1 MKHIATLFAG
11 LLLASIAGAG
21 DVYVTTDAKGQKI
34 YTDTPQT
41 VPARKLD
48 FHSQSADAAT
58 GAQEG
63 PSTTGRDGQQQK
75 ASSVAQVEQ
84 ATQVAVDDRAAKC
97 TEARQRHETLTKSLG
112 AYTLGPN
119 GEQNFLTAEQMSEER
134 VKAKQFLDKFC
145 ADQ

>member
-1 MKHIATLFAG
+1 MKHFATLLAG
-11 LLLASIAGAG
+11 MLLASMAGAG
-21 DVYVTTDAKGQKI
+21 DVYFTTDAKGQKI

-48 FHSQSADAAT
+48 LHSQSADPATAAQ
-58 GAQEG
+58 AVL
-63 PSTTGRDGQQQK
+63 SATGRDGQQK
-75 ASSVAQVEQ
+75 TPQ
-84 ATQVAVDDRAAKC
+84 AAADDRAAKC
-97 TEARQRHETLTKSLG
+97 TEARQRYETLTNSLG
-112 AYTLGPN
+112 VYTLGAN

>member
-11 LLLASIAGAG
+11 LLIASTAGAG

-48 FHSQSADAAT
+48 VHSQSTDPATAAK
-58 GAQEG
+58 EN
-63 PSTTGRDGQQQK
+63 PSAPERDGQQQK
-75 ASSVAQVEQ
+75 ASSGAQVQRAAQ
-84 ATQVAVDDRAAKC
+84 AGADDRAVKC
-97 TEARQRHETLTKSLG
+97 TEARQRYETLTNSLG

-119 GEQNFLTAEQMSEER
+119 GEQNYLTAEQMSEER

>member
-48 FHSQSADAAT
+48 YHSQSADPAT
-58 GAQEG
+58 APQEG
-63 PSTTGRDGQQQK
+63 PSAAGREGQQQPP
-75 ASSVAQVEQ
+75 Q
-84 ATQVAVDDRAAKC
+84 AAADDRAVKC
-97 TEARQRHETLTKSLG
+97 TEARQRYETLTTSLG
-112 AYTLGPN
+112 VYTLGPN

-145 ADQ
+145 TDE

>member
-48 FHSQSADAAT
+48 YHSQSVDPAT
-58 GAQEG
+58 APQEG
-63 PSTTGRDGQQQK
+63 PSGAGRDGQQQ
-75 ASSVAQVEQ
+75 APQTAAE
-84 ATQVAVDDRAAKC
+84 DRAVKC
-97 TEARQRHETLTKSLG
+97 TEARQRYETLTTSLG
-112 AYTLGPN
+112 VYTLGPN

-145 ADQ
+145 TDQ

>member
-1 MKHIATLFAG
+1 MKYIATLFAG
-11 LLLASIAGAG
+11 LLITSTAGAG

-58 GAQEG
+58 AAQEG
-63 PSTTGRDGQQQK
+63 LSATGRDGQQLE
-75 ASSVAQVEQ
+75 ASSSAQVSQ
-84 ATQVAVDDRAAKC
+84 ASQAAGDDRAAKC
-97 TEARQRHETLTKSLG
+97 AEARQRYEALTTSLG
-112 AYTLGPN
+112 VYTLGPN
-119 GEQNFLTAEQMSEER
+119 GEQNFLSAEQMSEER

>member
-48 FHSQSADAAT
+48 IHSQSTDPATAAK
-58 GAQEG
+58 ED
-63 PSTTGRDGQQQK
+63 PSATQRDGRQRMTT
-75 ASSVAQVEQ
+75 SQ
-84 ATQVAVDDRAAKC
+84 AEVQRAPQPAADDRAVKC
-97 TEARQRHETLTKSLG
+97 AEARQRYETLTKSLG

>member
-11 LLLASIAGAG
+11 LLIASTAGAG

-63 PSTTGRDGQQQK
+63 PSATGRDGEQQTT
-75 ASSVAQVEQ
+75 Q
-84 ATQVAVDDRAAKC
+84 AAVDDRAAKC
-97 TEARQRHETLTKSLG
+97 TEARQRYETLTKSLG